1 MARYKVL
8 VQSFINDAL
17 VAEGEIVVL
26 DDSAEVSDNLQLI
39 AEVSDNLQLI
49 EEPKEVKKK

>member
-17 VAEGEIVVL
+17 VQEGEVVVL
-26 DDSAEVSDNLQLI
+26 DDSAKVANNL
-39 AEVSDNLQLI
+39 ELI
-49 EEPKEVKKK
+49 EEPKEVKK

>member
-17 VAEGEIVVL
+17 VAEGDIIEL
-26 DDSAEVSDNLQLI
+26 DDKAEVADNLALI
-39 AEVSDNLQLI
+39 V
-49 EEPKEVKKK
+49 EPKEPKS

>member
-17 VAEGEIVVL
+17 VQEGEVVVL
-26 DDSAEVSDNLQLI
+26 DDKAEVADNLELI
-39 AEVSDNLQLI
+39 V
-49 EEPKEVKKK
+49 EPKN

>member
-17 VAEGEIVVL
+17 VQEDDIVTL
-26 DDSAEVSDNLQLI
+26 DDGVEVSENLELI
-39 AEVSDNLQLI
+39 PEV
-49 EEPKEVKKK
+49 KEVKK

>member
-17 VAEGEIVVL
+17 VAEGEVVVL
-26 DDSAEVSDNLQLI
+26 DDKAEVSDNLELI
-39 AEVSDNLQLI
+39 V
-49 EEPKEVKKK
+49 EPKK

>member
-8 VQSFINDAL
+8 AQSFINDAL
-17 VAEGEIVVL
+17 VAEGEVVVL
-26 DDSAEVSDNLQLI
+26 DDS

-49 EEPKEVKKK
+49 EEPKEVKK

>member
-17 VAEGEIVVL
+17 VAEGEVVVL
-26 DDSAEVSDNLQLI
+26 DDS

>member
-17 VAEGEIVVL
+17 VAEGEVVVL
-26 DDSAEVSDNLQLI
+26 DDI
-39 AEVSDNLQLI
+39 AEVADNLELI
-49 EEPKEVKKK
+49 PVIADSKSK

>member
-17 VAEGEIVVL
+17 VAEGEVVVL
-26 DDSAEVSDNLQLI
+26 DDEAEVSDNLELI
-39 AEVSDNLQLI
+39 V
-49 EEPKEVKKK
+49 EPKK